1 MKRALVA
8 LLLLC
13 TAAGFADTSFLKP
26 PAGSNLA
33 IAVFE
38 DLECPACATAYPLI
52 QGAGKR
58 YNVPILIYDFPL
70 PAHPWSLDAA
80 VLARYF
86 DTQSKQLGDD
96 FRGYIYKNQ
105 PQITKQNLRSYADR
119 FAGEHG
125 TALPFV
131 LDPQGQLAAKVQADK
146 ALGNRI
152 PLQHTPTIYVVL
164 TRANGTSD
172 AREVPEV
179 AQLDQ
184 VLQQARQE
192 APPPAASPKSAAA
205 KKAAPKKT
213 AAKKQ

>member
-13 TAAGFADTSFLKP
+13 ATLAVADTSFLKP

-38 DLECPACATAYPLI
+38 DMQCPSCATAYPLI
-52 QGAGKR
+52 QAAGKR
-58 YNVPILIYDFPL
+58 YNVPVLLYDFPL
-70 PAHPWSLDAA
+70 PQHPWSMDAA

-86 DTQSKQLGDD
+86 DTQSKQMGED
-96 FRGYIYKNQ
+96 FRAYIYKNQ
-105 PQITKQNLRSYADR
+105 AQITKGNLRSYADR

-125 TALPFV
+125 TAMPFA

-146 ALGNRI
+146 ALGSRI
-152 PLQHTPTIYVVL
+152 PLQHTPTVYVVL
-164 TRANGTSD
+164 TRPDGTSD
-172 AREVPEV
+172 AREVSEIT
-179 AQLDQ
+179 QLDQ

-192 APPPAASPKSAAA
+192 VPPPAATKSVA
-205 KKAAPKKT
+205 KKAPVKKT